1 VERARAST
9 TEARR
14 SPEHRLT
21 AAAPGHCSLSGGTN
35 RQACLEGCR
44 DAGHCRVFHAR
55 TNAYLSSCPKEAAL
69 RCCLPRR
76 GTLTLRPT
84 ARPSFVSARTGTH
97 VSEASTISSST
108 SSQRRLRTTC
118 YGSTKTSV
126 RRRSLSGSLRE
137 IAARGNGP
145 SNAASSYLRSFSITV
160 MSPLRSSTAPS
171 MSETSLEPVFLRTA
185 SSRSFLVMRALRI

>member
-1 VERARAST
+1 MPCLLLHGESNLRKTQIVRKFNRDHPSTFNEQRGAERARAST

-21 AAAPGHCSLSGGTN
+21 AAAPDHCSLSGGTN

-84 ARPSFVSARTGTH
+84 ARPSFVSARTGKR
-97 VSEASTISSST
+97 T
-108 SSQRRLRTTC
+108 SAKPRRSRVRRVRRDGLGRPATGQRRHLSDA
-118 YGSTKTSV
+118 G
-126 RRRSLSGSLRE
+126 RSQE
-137 IAARGNGP
+137 
-145 SNAASSYLRSFSITV
+145 V
-160 MSPLRSSTAPS
+160 
-171 MSETSLEPVFLRTA
+171 
-185 SSRSFLVMRALRI
+185 